1 MGKKF
6 ILFEIEMPE
15 DMPSDAMAEIVAT
28 AHDMWHGSKEY
39 KNNAVTINIDNGLT
53 MLVKPNEASSPA
65 KMFMGLKLLID
76 KAYIVMRNR
85 NILKPSYAAG
95 DTVDDIM
102 KYWDKKEKEPE
113 RPATAST
120 HKIPDNPDNPIK
132 MDGKEAKFDGGA
144 VRYTKNGKGRLDLVP
159 NNVCENIL
167 RKAWESFYANEG
179 TMSTSKSDILKAAMG
194 YCKETMFENVI
205 MFMTIFLYCDAE
217 ISTDDSGEETYDCPD
232 FDTFIRAY
240 SEMVL
245 DVAHHY
251 EDGAEKYGIDNWKK
265 GIPIVGGE
273 RGGNFTDSMLRHL
286 HQMMSAIFGEMTTDE
301 NGVMAFQPY
310 SSADKYSAGSLLFDA
325 VALKFYIVNDDGRT
339 FRNEEPHHRAVLW
352 NAMCALWYI
361 YKLKREASMTT
372 PSDTFKSISSYSG
385 NVTSPFGYACNKEI
399 VGFSLPPHVPNEKKS
414 NPFFENNSPSEN
426 DTPVENKEIT
436 DVQIADTVLE
446 ITVEKR
452 DDGHVNVVV
461 KDLDQEG
468 MTEVIKNL
476 AILFDADH
484 MYDANGKW
492 SYSLTS
498 STENN
503 ETDDDEEIDDELPS
517 IKNFYIK
524 DVGNILKNTET
535 DEYSPRYP
543 LFVIRDCDGVLT
555 INYDIMEKFMYKI
568 KDVNIKL
575 YCSFG
580 ESSVAYDIFEPNEI
594 EVHVSTTTLTGT
606 KFASNDHHS
615 PISKIEIRSKDWKKM
630 RRAYVEITRKEEK

>member
-1 MGKKF
+1 MSKKF
-6 ILFEIEMPE
+6 MLFEFEMPE
-15 DMPSDAMAEIVAT
+15 DMPVEAMAEIAAT
-28 AHDMWHGSKEY
+28 AHDMWHNTPEY
-39 KNNAVTINIDNGLT
+39 RHNTVTINIDNGLT
-53 MLVKPNEASSPA
+53 MLLKPNEAASPE
-65 KMFMGLKLLID
+65 KMFMGAKILLD
-76 KAYIVMRNR
+76 KAYTVLKNYKV
-85 NILKPSYAAG
+85 LKPSYSAG
-95 DTVDDIM
+95 DTIDDIV
-102 KYWDKKEKEPE
+102 KYWDKKDKKPE

-159 NNVCENIL
+159 KNVCENIL

-179 TMSTSKSDILKAAMG
+179 TMSTSKSDILKAAMSG
-194 YCKETMFENVI
+194 VSEIAFEDVI

-217 ISTDDSGEETYDCPD
+217 ISTDDAGEETYDCPD

-301 NGVMAFQPY
+301 NGVMEFHPY

-325 VALKFYIVNDDGRT
+325 VALKFYIVNEDGRT

-361 YKLKREASMTT
+361 HKLKLEASMHTV
-372 PSDTFKSISSYSG
+372 SDTFKSISSYSG

-399 VGFSLPPHVPNEKKS
+399 VGFSLPPHVPNEKKT

-426 DTPVENKEIT
+426 DTPVENTESDENKEIT

-452 DDGHVNVVV
+452 DDGHVNVIV

-476 AILFDADH
+476 AMLFDADH

-492 SYSLTS
+492 SFSLT
-498 STENN
+498 ELKEDNN
-503 ETDDDEEIDDELPS
+503 E
-517 IKNFYIK
+517 
-524 DVGNILKNTET
+524 
-535 DEYSPRYP
+535 
-543 LFVIRDCDGVLT
+543 
-555 INYDIMEKFMYKI
+555 
-568 KDVNIKL
+568 
-575 YCSFG
+575 
-580 ESSVAYDIFEPNEI
+580 
-594 EVHVSTTTLTGT
+594 
-606 KFASNDHHS
+606 
-615 PISKIEIRSKDWKKM
+615 
-630 RRAYVEITRKEEK
+630 EEK

>member
-53 MLVKPNEASSPA
+53 MLLKPNEVSSPE

-76 KAYIVMRNR
+76 KAYITMRNR
-85 NILKPSYAAG
+85 NILKPSYSAG
-95 DTVDDIM
+95 STVDDIM
-102 KYWDKKEKEPE
+102 KYWDKKDAEKSEKFPDL
-113 RPATAST
+113 
-120 HKIPDNPDNPIK
+120 KIPDNPDNPIK

-310 SSADKYSAGSLLFDA
+310 SSADRYSAGSLLFDA

-361 YKLKREASMTT
+361 YKAKHEASMATV
-372 PSDTFKSISSYSG
+372 SDTFKSISSYSG
-385 NVTSPFGYACNKEI
+385 NVTSPFGSCNKEI
-399 VGFSLPPHVPNEKKS
+399 VGFSLPPHVPNE
-414 NPFFENNSPSEN
+414 NNSPSEN
-426 DTPVENKEIT
+426 DTPDEDKKIT
-436 DVQIADTVLE
+436 DVKIADTVLE
-446 ITVEKR
+446 ITVEKT
-452 DDGHVNVVV
+452 DNGHVNVIV

-476 AILFDADH
+476 AILFDADS
-484 MYDANGKW
+484 MYDAKGKW
-492 SYSLTS
+492 SFPLTELK
-498 STENN
+498 ENN
-503 ETDDDEEIDDELPS
+503 
-517 IKNFYIK
+517 N
-524 DVGNILKNTET
+524 
-535 DEYSPRYP
+535 
-543 LFVIRDCDGVLT
+543 
-555 INYDIMEKFMYKI
+555 
-568 KDVNIKL
+568 
-575 YCSFG
+575 
-580 ESSVAYDIFEPNEI
+580 
-594 EVHVSTTTLTGT
+594 
-606 KFASNDHHS
+606 
-615 PISKIEIRSKDWKKM
+615 
-630 RRAYVEITRKEEK
+630 KEEE

>member
-1 MGKKF
+1 MSKKKF
-6 ILFEIEMPE
+6 ILFEFEMPE
-15 DMPSDAMAEIVAT
+15 DMPAEAMAEIAAA
-28 AHDMWHGSKEY
+28 AHDMWHNTPEY
-39 KNNAVTINIDNGLT
+39 RHSTVTINIDNGLT
-53 MLVKPNEASSPA
+53 MLFKPNEDASPE
-65 KMFMGLKLLID
+65 KMFMGAKIIID
-76 KAYIVMRNR
+76 KAYSTLKNYKV
-85 NILKPSYAAG
+85 LKPSYSAG
-95 DTVDDIM
+95 DTVDDII

-113 RPATAST
+113 RPATA
-120 HKIPDNPDNPIK
+120 HKIPENPNNPIK
-132 MDGKEAKFDGGA
+132 MDGEEAHFDGGA

-179 TMSTSKSDILKAAMG
+179 TMSTSKSDILKAAMSG
-194 YCKETMFENVI
+194 AYGGAMFEDVI
-205 MFMTIFLYCDAE
+205 MFMTIFLYCDVE
-217 ISTDDSGEETYDCPD
+217 LSTDDAGEETYDCPD

-265 GIPIVGGE
+265 GIPVVGGE

-286 HQMMSAIFGEMTTDE
+286 HQMMSAIFGEMTTNE
-301 NGVMAFQPY
+301 NGVMEFQPY
-310 SSADKYSAGSLLFDA
+310 SSADRYSAGSLLFDA

-361 YKLKREASMTT
+361 YKENYEKAMVGLDICGMKPT
-372 PSDTFKSISSYSG
+372 SDIEGDEIDYF
-385 NVTSPFGYACNKEI
+385 ACPVNKE
-399 VGFSLPPHVPNEKKS
+399 E
-414 NPFFENNSPSEN
+414 ENTSS
-426 DTPVENKEIT
+426 ENKEII
-436 DVQIADTVLE
+436 DVKIAGKVLE
-446 ITVEKR
+446 FKIDKHE
-452 DDGHVNVVV
+452 DGTADVI
-461 KDLDQEG
+461 
-468 MTEVIKNL
+468 IKNL
-476 AILFDADH
+476 KEDRYLDLIKEILLMYDAIGI
-484 MYDANGKW
+484 YDANGKW

-498 STENN
+498 PTENN

-535 DEYSPRYP
+535 DEYSPHYP

-580 ESSVAYDIFEPNEI
+580 ESSFAYDIFEPNEI

-606 KFASNDHHS
+606 KFASNDHRS

>member
-15 DMPSDAMAEIVAT
+15 DTPNEAMAEIVAA

-65 KMFMGLKLLID
+65 RMFMGLKLLID

-85 NILKPSYAAG
+85 NILKPSYSAG
-95 DTVDDIM
+95 STVDDIM
-102 KYWDKKEKEPE
+102 KYWDKKDAEKSERFPDLKKPE
-113 RPATAST
+113 
-120 HKIPDNPDNPIK
+120 NPNNPIK
-132 MDGKEAKFDGGA
+132 MDGEEARFDGGA

-498 STENN
+498 PTENN

-555 INYDIMEKFMYKI
+555 INYDILEKFMYKI

-606 KFASNDHHS
+606 KFASNDHRS

-630 RRAYVEITRKEEK
+630 RRAYVEITRKEEE

>member
-28 AHDMWHGSKEY
+28 AHNMWHGSKDY

-53 MLVKPNEASSPA
+53 MLMKPNEASNPE
-65 KMFMGLKLLID
+65 KMFMGIKLLID
-76 KAYIVMRNR
+76 KAYITMRNR
-85 NILKPSYAAG
+85 NVIKPSYSAG
-95 DTVDDIM
+95 STVDDII
-102 KYWDKKEKEPE
+102 KYWDKKDTKKSEKF
-113 RPATAST
+113 
-120 HKIPDNPDNPIK
+120 PDLKKSENPNNPIK
-132 MDGKEAKFDGGA
+132 MDGEEAHFDGGA

-159 NNVCENIL
+159 NNVCKNIL

-194 YCKETMFENVI
+194 YSSEAVFENVI

-245 DVAHHY
+245 DVSHHY

-286 HQMMSAIFGEMTTDE
+286 HQMMSAIFGEMRTDE
-301 NGVMAFQPY
+301 NGVMEFQPY
-310 SSADKYSAGSLLFDA
+310 SSADRYSAGSLLFDA

-361 YKLKREASMTT
+361 YKVKHEASMVT
-372 PSDTFKSISSYSG
+372 PSDIFKSISSYSG
-385 NVTSPFGYACNKEI
+385 NVTSPFGSCNKEI
-399 VGFSLPPHVPNEKKS
+399 VGFSLPPHVPNE
-414 NPFFENNSPSEN
+414 NNAPSEN
-426 DTPVENKEIT
+426 DTPDEDKKIT
-436 DVQIADTVLE
+436 DVKIADKVIEFKLDKHE
-446 ITVEKR
+446 
-452 DDGHVNVVV
+452 DGTADVII
-461 KDLDQEG
+461 KDLKEDEYLDL
-468 MTEVIKNL
+468 MKE
-476 AILFDADH
+476 ILLWFDAAGI
-484 MYDANGKW
+484 YDADGKW
-492 SYSLTS
+492 SHSLTS

-524 DVGNILKNTET
+524 DVDNILKNTET
-535 DEYSPRYP
+535 DKCSPRYP

-606 KFASNDHHS
+606 KFASNDRRS